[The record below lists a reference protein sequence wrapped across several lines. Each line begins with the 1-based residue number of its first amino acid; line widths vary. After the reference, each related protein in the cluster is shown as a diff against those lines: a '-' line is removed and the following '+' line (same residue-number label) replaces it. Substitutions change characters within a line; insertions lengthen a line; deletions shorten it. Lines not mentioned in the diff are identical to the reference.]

1 MAIRKSLVVNN
12 AGLETELPGSDA
24 LLLGSAELQGA
35 SFNWN
40 TLAGQSRLVSV
51 DLATSTNGPAGL
63 TSGTLSGVFLAENA
77 SGTNGQ
83 FTGVHRP
90 TGRVFSRVK
99 ATTWQAW
106 IEGAKGSR
114 TRIAL
119 LGHSLGTHNA
129 LSTCSWPDR
138 LAQYLNNSG
147 GDVANILNFS
157 INGLQ
162 SSTALSDTALFGGG
176 KTPIQALIASRPD
189 IVILDLGVND
199 VLTQQ
204 ILTPSTAITT
214 AAAKANIASVVSTI
228 KAALPSSA
236 VYLVRLKAHDATHAT
251 PATLL
256 NRHVAFPVFWT
267 LRTTGQLA
275 NCWTDEIEGDALEAG
290 RRTAYA
296 NYEDYCDYAV
306 SLPGLAGVL
315 NVDIF
320 KAARLGGMSPD
331 RMHLNELGMSFVAA
345 SIAQQLPVG
354 SYATFGK
361 SWMPWSAPDALFGD
375 TLESSSGKWI
385 RKAASIF
392 QPYNFIGQESS
403 KASLLDIDSWMR
415 AYRGT
420 VIFNRTTVPLSGE
433 VSVLIR
439 GAKPHI
445 TVQASIDIGPWLPNI
460 TLNANGDGAV
470 TVPVRALGVGTK
482 LIRYK
487 IGEDIFGP
495 LSITV
500 TEDGGSPDL
509 DTGWQNMTLLNSWA
523 ATNSDNVPQYRRIG
537 KVVYLRGVVG
547 NVFANNNTQ
556 FWEIPTELRP
566 ISSLYLPAAGSAFL
580 VGHARVYCSAPT
592 VQNLLAIDLS
602 TASGNVFVALTG
614 LSWPIG

>member
-1 MAIRKSLVVNN
+1 MEIRKSLVVNT

-24 LLLGSAELQGA
+24 LLLGSADYSGG

-40 TLAGQSRLVSV
+40 TLSGQSRLIQVHLP
-51 DLATSTNGPAGL
+51 LATNGPAGL
-63 TSGTLSGVFLAENA
+63 TTGILSGVFLAENA

-114 TRIAL
+114 TRIAI

-138 LAQYLNNSG
+138 LSQYLNNSG

-176 KTPIQALIASRPD
+176 KTPVQALIAARPD
-189 IVILDLGVND
+189 IVIIDLGVND

-204 ILTPSTAITT
+204 IITPSTAITT

-236 VYLVRLKAHDATHAT
+236 VYLVRLKAHDETHAT
-251 PATLL
+251 PSTLL
-256 NRHVAFPVFWT
+256 NRHVAFPAFWT

-275 NCWTDEIEGDALEAG
+275 NCWTDDIEGDALEAG

-306 SLPGLAGVL
+306 TLPGLAGVL
-315 NVDIF
+315 NVDVF
-320 KAARLGGMSPD
+320 RAARLGGMSPD
-331 RMHLNELGMSFVAA
+331 RMHLNDLGMSFIAA

-361 SWMPWSAPDALFGD
+361 SRMPWNSPKSFFDD
-375 TLESSSGKWI
+375 ILESSSGKWI
-385 RKAASIF
+385 RKAASVF

-403 KASLLDIDSWMR
+403 KASLLDIDNWMR

-439 GAKPHI
+439 GAKPHT
-445 TVQASIDIGPWLPNI
+445 TVQAAIGIGPWLPNI
-460 TLNANGDGAV
+460 TLNANGDGCV
-470 TVPVRALGVGTK
+470 TVPIRALGLGTTTV
-482 LIRYK
+482 RYK

-509 DTGWQNMTLLNSWA
+509 DTGWQNMTLISPWA
-523 ATNSDNVPQYRRIG
+523 AANSDNIPQYRRIG
-537 KVVYLRGVVG
+537 KVMYLRGALTAP
-547 NVFANNNTQ
+547 FANNNSK
-556 FWEIPTELRP
+556 FWEIPAGLRP
-566 ISSLYLPAAGSAFL
+566 VSSLYLAVAGGPFL
-580 VGHARVYCSAPT
+580 VGHAKVHCSAPAI
-592 VQNLLAIDLS
+592 QNLIAYDQSS
-602 TASGNVFVALTG
+602 TSGNVTVALTG